1 MSTPSPTRRHFLT
14 RLAATGIGVGLAV
27 PRASARASASPRP
40 RISAPVA
47 MVIDARTGRVL
58 FEKNADEVRAVASTQ
73 KLLTA
78 LLLCERGNLRQ
89 RLVVQSSDVAV
100 EPTKLGLK
108 AGQSYGRGYLMQA
121 MLVRSCNDVARA
133 LGRDYAGSEA
143 RFGAAMT
150 ARAAR
155 LGCRSSRFVNAS
167 GLPAAGQRSCAR
179 DLALIARAA
188 YSVPVIRQIVRLEAL
203 PFRYADG
210 RQITLQTTNKLMKR
224 CPYVTGMKTGY
235 TNAAGKCLVSSGAR
249 GNNHV
254 IAIILGSS
262 SKFIWNESQ
271 ALIDYGFSVI

>member
-1 MSTPSPTRRHFLT
+1 MSQPHSTRRQFLS
-14 RLAATGIGVGLAV
+14 RLATTGLGLGLTGPTVFAIGRPA
-27 PRASARASASPRP
+27 PRVA
-40 RISAPVA
+40 APAA
-47 MVIDARTGRVL
+47 MLIDARTGRVL
-58 FEKNADEVRAVASTQ
+58 FEKNSDEVRPIASTQ

-89 RLVVQSSDVAV
+89 RLTVQASDLAV

-108 AGQSYGRGYLMQA
+108 TGQSYGRGYLMQA

-133 LGRDYAGSEA
+133 LGRDYAGSES
-143 RFGAAMT
+143 RFATAMT

-155 LGCRSSRFVNAS
+155 LGCRTSRFMNAS
-167 GLPAAGQRSCAR
+167 GLPAPGQRSSAR

-188 YSVPVIRQIVRLEAL
+188 YAVPVIRQIVRLESL

-235 TNAAGKCLVSSGAR
+235 THAAGKCLVSSGASGSR
-249 GNNHV
+249 HV

-262 SKFIWNESQ
+262 SKYIWDESQ
-271 ALIDYGFSVI
+271 SLIDYGLAAV

>member
-1 MSTPSPTRRHFLT
+1 MTTLRSNRRQFLT
-14 RLAATGIGVGLAV
+14 RLSATGLGLGLGPHVWAQALLTPKV
-27 PRASARASASPRP
+27 
-40 RISAPVA
+40 SAPSA
-47 MVIDARTGRVL
+47 ILIDARTGRVL
-58 FEKNADEVRAVASTQ
+58 WEKNADDVRAVASTQ

-78 LLLCERGNLRQ
+78 LLLCERGELRQ
-89 RLVVQSSDVAV
+89 RLVVQKSDTAV

-108 AGQSYGRGYLMQA
+108 VGQSYGRGYLMQA

-133 LGRDYAGSEA
+133 LGRDYAGSEV
-143 RFGAAMT
+143 RFGSAMT

-155 LGCRSSRFVNAS
+155 LGCRHSKFVNAS

-179 DLALIARAA
+179 DLALISRAA
-188 YSVPVIRQIVRLEAL
+188 YAVPVIRQIVRLEAL

-235 TNAAGKCLVSSGAR
+235 TNAAGKCLVSSGAS
-249 GNNHV
+249 GNRHV

-262 SKFIWNESQ
+262 SKFIWDESQ
-271 ALIDYGFSVI
+271 SLIDYGLAKV